1 MRQHHELQVLLQNK
15 QHRSSAVYNTRF
27 SNSRYTPLG
36 ENSSRQSQSVS
47 LKIIIKVICNK
58 LKWKLLIN
66 FRENNRDK
74 MVSFHLSAFLRSPRS
89 ELDLLRKF
97 ADVLIVNLFPRSYV
111 DCFLLRHALRE
122 LLACKGSF
130 SFYF

>member
-1 MRQHHELQVLLQNK
+1 M
-15 QHRSSAVYNTRF
+15 YNIF
-27 SNSRYTPLG
+27 IM
-36 ENSSRQSQSVS
+36 
-47 LKIIIKVICNK
+47 KILYCAKLCN
-58 LKWKLLIN
+58 N
-66 FRENNRDK
+66 RENNRDK

-122 LLACKGSF
+122 LLACKGLF
-130 SFYF
+130 FFVPFYQLEK